1 MPLRGRN
8 PLSSRPPT
16 TLPARPPPSNNRRP
30 RRRPQPNNQ
39 RTQPNNRRTQP
50 NNQRPPPPNNSHPP
64 PNSPPARSGGTDWGM
79 TAAFVVPGLL
89 TTATSL
95 TGMILGAQTADNVMG
110 FVEENPTL
118 VYGGLAV
125 AGLFAVST
133 MMKK

>member
-1 MPLRGRN
+1 MPLRGKN

-16 TLPARPPPSNNRRP
+16 TQRPPVNNRRP
-30 RRRPQPNNQ
+30 PANNRRPP
-39 RTQPNNRRTQP
+39 PNNRR
-50 NNQRPPPPNNSHPP
+50 PPPNNRRPPPNNRPP
-64 PNSPPARSGGTDWGM
+64 PNSPPSRSGGTDWGM
-79 TAAFVVPGLL
+79 TAALVVPGLL